1 MSNYENFDKFCLQT
15 MDAVQI
21 LYEKKLFG
29 QLLVIIYSAI
39 DTFGFIDSELS
50 NDSATGKTFQN
61 WVQKYILNSNVLNVT
76 KLDLWAARCG
86 VLHTHTSESD
96 FSKKDTAKEIQ
107 YFLGKR
113 TNPMIK
119 LFLEITPK
127 IEEGKHTPLIIEE
140 FVTEFCKG
148 IVLFES
154 DFKIKLSS
162 DDEWSRRLSKILK
175 NQILI
180 K

>member
-1 MSNYENFDKFCLQT
+1 MNNHENFDKFCLQT
-15 MDAVQI
+15 VDAVQI

-29 QLLVIIYSAI
+29 QMLVIIYSAI

-50 NDSATGKTFQN
+50 NDKATGDTFQN

-76 KLDLWAARCG
+76 KSDLWAARCS

-96 FSKKDTAKEIQ
+96 WSKNNKAKEIQ
-107 YFLGKR
+107 YFLGNR

-119 LFLEITPK
+119 IFLETTPK
-127 IEEGKHTPLIIEE
+127 IEEGKHMAIIIEE

-148 IVLFES
+148 IESFDS

-162 DDEWSRRLSKILK
+162 DDKWSRRLSKILK
-175 NQILI
+175 NQLLS